1 MRATAPNAHHFIGI
15 KFNQRDKNKDM
26 TTFNLTQ
33 NDKQAHV
40 IQRLL
45 AIATF
50 TALTVLGAKITLES
64 GEVPFTLQ
72 TMVVMLAGM
81 VLGGRDAA
89 LSQIGYIGLLLIGLP
104 VDARGLGFGVFAGPT
119 WGFIVGFVPAAFV
132 IGTICERF
140 GNKIW
145 VHLIAAS
152 IGASIYFTTGTIVLM
167 SVTGMAFVNAFY
179 AGVVKFVM
187 IDFAKVLMASAL
199 ARSPM
204 PQAFW
209 GLLRRGQ

>member
-1 MRATAPNAHHFIGI
+1 
-15 KFNQRDKNKDM
+15 M
-26 TTFNLTQ
+26 TTLNITQ
-33 NDKQAHV
+33 NNKQAQL

-132 IGTICERF
+132 IGIICERF
-140 GNKIW
+140 GNKLW
-145 VHLIAAS
+145 VHLSAAT
-152 IGASIYFTTGTIVLM
+152 IGASIYFMTGTIVLM
-167 SVTGMAFVNAFY
+167 SVTGLAFASALY
-179 AGVVKFVM
+179 AGVVKFLM
-187 IDFAKVLMASAL
+187 IDLAKALMASAL

-204 PQAFW
+204 PKVFLSAFT
-209 GLLRRGQ
+209 RFQ

>member
-1 MRATAPNAHHFIGI
+1 
-15 KFNQRDKNKDM
+15 M
-26 TTFNLTQ
+26 TTLNITH
-33 NDKQAHV
+33 NNKQAQL

-64 GEVPFTLQ
+64 GAVPFTLQ
-72 TMVVMLAGM
+72 TMIVMLAGM
-81 VLGGRDAA
+81 VLGSRDAA

-119 WGFIVGFVPAAFV
+119 WGFIVGFVPAAFM
-132 IGTICERF
+132 IGFICERF
-140 GNKIW
+140 GNKLW
-145 VHLIAAS
+145 VHLIAAT

-167 SVTGMAFVNAFY
+167 SVTGLAFINAFY
-179 AGVVKFVM
+179 AGVVKFVI
-187 IDFAKVLMASAL
+187 IDFAKALMASAI

-204 PQAFW
+204 PKVFLDAFS
-209 GLLRRGQ
+209 RFQ

>member
-1 MRATAPNAHHFIGI
+1 
-15 KFNQRDKNKDM
+15 M
-26 TTFNLTQ
+26 TTQTITQ
-33 NDKQAHV
+33 DNKRSQV

-50 TALTVLGAKITLES
+50 TALTVLGAKVTLEI
-64 GEVPFTLQ
+64 GPIPFTLQ
-72 TMVVMLAGM
+72 TMVVFLAGM

-89 LSQIGYIGLLLIGLP
+89 LSQIGYIGLLAVGLP
-104 VDARGLGFGVFAGPT
+104 VDARSLGVGVFAGPT

-132 IGTICERF
+132 VGFICERF
-140 GNKIW
+140 GNKLI
-145 VHLIAAS
+145 VHLLAALA
-152 IGASIYFTTGTIVLM
+152 GACIYFTTGTIVLM
-167 SVTGMAFVNAFY
+167 SVTGMGFVLALYN
-179 AGVVKFVM
+179 GVLKFLM
-187 IDFAKVLMASAL
+187 IDFAKALMASAL

>member
-1 MRATAPNAHHFIGI
+1 
-15 KFNQRDKNKDM
+15 M
-26 TTFNLTQ
+26 TTLNITHD
-33 NDKQAHV
+33 NKQAQV
-40 IQRLL
+40 TQRLL

-72 TMVVMLAGM
+72 TMIVMLAGM
-81 VLGGRDAA
+81 VLGSRDAA
-89 LSQIGYIGLLLIGLP
+89 LSQMGYIGLLLIGLP
-104 VDARGLGFGVFAGPT
+104 VDARGLGFAVFAGPT

-132 IGTICERF
+132 IGAICERF

-152 IGASIYFTTGTIVLM
+152 IGASIYFTIGTIVLM
-167 SVTGMAFVNAFY
+167 SMTGRAFDSALY
-179 AGVVKFVM
+179 EGVVKFLA
-187 IDFAKVLMASAL
+187 IDFAKALFASAL
-199 ARSPM
+199 ANSPM
-204 PQAFW
+204 PQTFW

>member
-1 MRATAPNAHHFIGI
+1 
-15 KFNQRDKNKDM
+15 M
-26 TTFNLTQ
+26 TTLNITHPS
-33 NDKQAHV
+33 KQAQLL
-40 IQRLL
+40 QRLL

-64 GEVPFTLQ
+64 GAVPFTLQ
-72 TMVVMLAGM
+72 TMAVMLAGM

-104 VDARGLGFGVFAGPT
+104 VDARGLGVGVFAGPT
-119 WGFIVGFVPAAFV
+119 WGYIVGFVPAAFI

-140 GNKIW
+140 GNTIW

-152 IGASIYFTTGTIVLM
+152 IGASIYFAIGTIVLM
-167 SVTGMAFVNAFY
+167 SVTGMAFINAFY
-179 AGVVKFVM
+179 AGVVKFVVV
-187 IDFAKVLMASAL
+187 DFAKALMASAI

>member
-1 MRATAPNAHHFIGI
+1 
-15 KFNQRDKNKDM
+15 M
-26 TTFNLTQ
+26 TTLNITH
-33 NDKQAHV
+33 NNKQAQL

-72 TMVVMLAGM
+72 TMIVMLAGM
-81 VLGGRDAA
+81 VLGSRDAA

-119 WGFIVGFVPAAFV
+119 WGFIVGFVPAAFM
-132 IGTICERF
+132 IGFICERF
-140 GNKIW
+140 GNKLW
-145 VHLIAAS
+145 VHLIAAT

-167 SVTGMAFVNAFY
+167 SVTGLAFINAFY
-179 AGVVKFVM
+179 AGVVKFVI
-187 IDFAKVLMASAL
+187 IDFAKALMASAI

-204 PQAFW
+204 PKVFLGAFS
-209 GLLRRGQ
+209 RFQ

>member
-1 MRATAPNAHHFIGI
+1 
-15 KFNQRDKNKDM
+15 M
-26 TTFNLTQ
+26 TTLNITHD
-33 NDKQAHV
+33 NKQAQL

-64 GEVPFTLQ
+64 GAVPFTLQ

-132 IGTICERF
+132 IGMICERF
-140 GNKIW
+140 GNKVW

-167 SVTGMAFVNAFY
+167 SVTGLAFASAFY
-179 AGVVKFVM
+179 AGVVKFLA
-187 IDFAKVLMASAL
+187 IDFAKALLASAL
-199 ARSPM
+199 ANSPM
-204 PQAFW
+204 PQTFW